1 MKNKT
6 IAQVVIIGFVVLLIG
21 GVFILKN
28 SQKAPATE
36 STANLPV
43 AVPEGQLQ
51 GTPVTGQPN
60 MALKAARALHVT
72 SPLDLDTLRSSGLP
86 IIVDYGA
93 DSCIPCKEM
102 APVLEELHKTLAGKA
117 IILFVDVWKYRN
129 LSQGIPIQVI
139 PTQIFFDATGKPFS
153 PAEELGIPFNLYTRK
168 DTGEH
173 IFTTHEGGL
182 DKARMLAILKAMG
195 MQ

>member
-1 MKNKT
+1 MNNK
-6 IAQVVIIGFVVLLIG
+6 IVAQFMIIVIVVFLIG

-28 SQKAPATE
+28 LQKRPKVE

-60 MALKAARALHVT
+60 MALKAASKLHVT
-72 SPLDLDTLRSSGLP
+72 TPLDLDALRSSGIP
-86 IIVDYGA
+86 VIIDYGA

-102 APVLEELHKTLAGKA
+102 APVLEELHKNLAGKA
-117 IILFVDVWKYRN
+117 IILFVDVWKTRN
-129 LSQGIPIQVI
+129 LAQGIPIQVI

-153 PAEELGIPFNLYTRK
+153 PAEELGIPFNLYNRK

-173 IFTTHEGGL
+173 LFTTHEGGL
-182 DKARMLAILKAMG
+182 DKAQMLAILKAMG